1 MICAPCRLDGWTEEE
16 HMAEVRANAL
26 FSLFLTRAFL
36 PSLRATARARPAL
49 VVFMGSFSDETSM
62 ARIALYSASKRFDRG
77 VVFGLQ
83 ADERF
88 DTPDDKAISFM
99 YIHLALVQTQM
110 NPESPNLV
118 RPSAEAFARKL
129 VGTFGCGR
137 QIVVPYVGHYLLKLV
152 MTSLPEFILAPM
164 MHNAT
169 REYLEKGAKK
179 SKSQS

>member
-1 MICAPCRLDGWTEEE
+1 MIRVPCRFDEWTEEE
-16 HMAEVRANAL
+16 HMEQIQANAL

-36 PSLRATARARPAL
+36 PSLRATARARSAL
-49 VVFMGSFSDETSM
+49 VVFIGSFSDETAM
-62 ARIALYSASKRFDRG
+62 ARIALYSASKHFDRR

-99 YIHLALVQTQM
+99 YVHLALVQTQM
-110 NPESPNLV
+110 NPEPPNLI
-118 RPSAEAFARKL
+118 RPSAEAFARNL

-137 QIVVPYVGHYLLKLV
+137 QIVVPYAGHYLLKLV
-152 MTSLPEFILAPM
+152 MTSLPEFIITPM

-169 REYLEKGAKK
+169 REYLEKAAKK